1 MNFSDLYKKIATID
15 GVLKESAVVEC
26 GDMPP
31 MASTPSHQPMTMS
44 INVNAQGEDDIS
56 SLMRL
61 LTKVNPDMMPQTDS
75 SPVVSPELSIGGPG
89 PKVSSPVDDI
99 KGDMMKLLPLDQDD
113 GEDLDGADLGGD
125 DNGMSA
131 AQGDV
136 DNDGDHDMDDHE
148 AEDESIE
155 PEDDDIITHLNK
167 ELKPYDD
174 QVAKDKET
182 EEGAY
187 DANTTPKPEY
197 KDSDY
202 MNNKLAGG
210 MNKPKATFPKVAGGD
225 NPMQKVKE
233 ELAAALAAYKA
244 Q

>member
-26 GDMPP
+26 GDMP
-31 MASTPSHQPMTMS
+31 STANMPSHQPMTMS
-44 INVNAQGEDDIS
+44 INVNAQGEEDIS

-61 LTKVNPDMMPQTDS
+61 LTKVNPDMMPKVDS

-89 PKVSSPVDDI
+89 PKISSPADDI

-113 GEDLDGADLGGD
+113 GEDLDGADLD
-125 DNGMSA
+125 
-131 AQGDV
+131 
-136 DNDGDHDMDDHE
+136 
-148 AEDESIE
+148 DESVE
-155 PEDDDIITHLNK
+155 QGGEDDDIMTHLNK

-197 KDSDY
+197 KGVDAVTHDG
-202 MNNKLAGG
+202 NDLNKS
-210 MNKPKATFPKVAGGD
+210 KATFPKVAGGD

>member
-61 LTKVNPDMMPQTDS
+61 LTKVNPDMMPKVDS

-89 PKVSSPVDDI
+89 PKISSPADDI

-113 GEDLDGADLGGD
+113 GQDLDGADLGGD
-125 DNGMSA
+125 DVSV

-136 DNDGDHDMDDHE
+136 DGDGDHDMDDHE
-148 AEDESIE
+148 AEDESVE
-155 PEDDDIITHLNK
+155 PEDDDIMTHLNK

-197 KDSDY
+197 KGVDAVTHDG
-202 MNNKLAGG
+202 NDLNKS
-210 MNKPKATFPKVAGGD
+210 KATFPKVAGGD

-244 Q
+244 R

>member
-61 LTKVNPDMMPQTDS
+61 LTKVNPDMMPQTDA

-99 KGDMMKLLPLDQDD
+99 KGDMMKLLPLDEPKD
-113 GEDLDGADLGGD
+113 GSDDLDGADLGGD
-125 DNGMSA
+125 DDGMSA

-148 AEDESIE
+148 AEEEGGMDMDDEE
-155 PEDDDIITHLNK
+155 
-167 ELKPYDD
+167 
-174 QVAKDKET
+174 Q

-187 DANTTPKPEY
+187 DASTTPDPEY

>member
-26 GDMPP
+26 GDMPS
-31 MASTPSHQPMTMS
+31 MANMPSHQPMTMS
-44 INVNAQGEDDIS
+44 INVNAQGEEDIS

-61 LTKVNPDMMPQTDS
+61 LTKVNPDMMPKVDS

-89 PKVSSPVDDI
+89 PKISSPADDI

-113 GEDLDGADLGGD
+113 GEDLDGADLD
-125 DNGMSA
+125 
-131 AQGDV
+131 
-136 DNDGDHDMDDHE
+136 
-148 AEDESIE
+148 DESVE
-155 PEDDDIITHLNK
+155 QGGEDDDIMTHLNK

-197 KDSDY
+197 KGVDAVTHDG
-202 MNNKLAGG
+202 NDLNKS
-210 MNKPKATFPKVAGGD
+210 KATFPKVAGGD